1 MLIFSLQEHCKDSSL
16 IAAMIASVR
25 RELST
30 EISMLENF
38 RSLHR
43 EFTGLKASIE
53 PWLAKKPALT
63 DIQENRKALR
73 SLKSKLR
80 HIMADKQDLEE
91 VR

>member
-1 MLIFSLQEHCKDSSL
+1 
-16 IAAMIASVR
+16 
-25 RELST
+25 
-30 EISMLENF
+30 MLENF